1 MIFGPSTFF
10 ADGNGMSFDIYQPCP
25 GGQDKKIK
33 FCCKDLVSDLEKIS
47 RLIDADQ
54 RQAALDYIGRT
65 LKKHPDRPCLHAY
78 KLQLAIGDPDREEV
92 IRTIDAF
99 LKVAPAN
106 PTALAAQAIRYAADW
121 DAEDSETV
129 GSSESWRKAVAALQ
143 RALSARG
150 KYVSVLILSAVS
162 IVGRRLLGEGQD
174 LAAAA
179 HFHLAALFASNL
191 ERTAPDIIE
200 FMADPGVSLL
210 IKNRLGLPDPPADVP
225 WNADY
230 NGARVKAANGAWA
243 DAASAIEGLAKD
255 ALGEPLPRKALGLLR
270 GYLGESQKSVDL
282 LRRYAAMD
290 GVSSADAIEA
300 EALAQLLHS
309 DSNRQ
314 IKSYEI
320 RCEVDDTD
328 QTKEKLLAHKQAV
341 SLGTDLSHLADGD
354 EPPPL
359 AGFWVVDREPPG
371 DVAELTWGSVPRE
384 LGVVYLFGKQTDRAA
399 RLEIFVEEQEL
410 DRLRGLLADILGTGV
425 LDDSETEVVEEYP
438 AENTLIQETLA
449 FPHGTP
455 LPIRKKIEAEAYRGA
470 LRERWTDTPLGI
482 LDGKTP
488 REAAQEDGL
497 RVRLQ
502 AALLVLEAQ
511 QFAGLS
517 HADYQALRE
526 ELGIPQDGMI
536 VCRPGMIRSVPLF
549 ALVRVDCT
557 RLNDADLSAGF
568 QYALANAAVEAATNF
583 GQEILRRPATPLEVK
598 ANVNIGL
605 FRLAGDPNDALAYL
619 HEAQRH
625 VKELGHSP
633 AQLLI
638 QELALRA
645 MRRESQE
652 FNAIYERIAKRHIN
666 EPGVREQLLDVMVRL
681 GLLRP
686 DGTPVTESAAPTPV
700 SGAPAA
706 AETAELW
713 TPDSAA
719 ESPAAGAEEAK
730 SKLWVPGMD

>member
-1 MIFGPSTFF
+1 
-10 ADGNGMSFDIYQPCP
+10 MSFDIYQPCP
-25 GGQDKKIK
+25 GGQGKKIK

-47 RLIDADQ
+47 HLIDANQ

-99 LKVAPAN
+99 LKIAPAN

-121 DAEDSETV
+121 DAGESDTV
-129 GSSESWRKAVAALQ
+129 QSSASCPKAVAALQ

-191 ERTAPDIIE
+191 DRAASDIIE
-200 FMADPGVSLL
+200 FMADPSISLL
-210 IKNRLGLPDPPADVP
+210 LKSRFGLPDPPAGAR
-225 WNADY
+225 WKADY
-230 NGARVKAANGAWA
+230 DGAHIKAASGAWA

-255 ALGEPLPRKALGLLR
+255 TLGEPLPRKALGLLR
-270 GYLGESQKSVDL
+270 GYLGESQKAVDL

-300 EALAQLLHS
+300 EALAQLLHA
-309 DSNRQ
+309 DGQRQ
-314 IKSYEI
+314 IRSYVI
-320 RCEVDDTD
+320 RCEVDGSD

-341 SLGTDLSHLADGD
+341 SLGTDLSHLAEGD

-359 AGFWVVDREPPG
+359 AGFWIIDREPPG
-371 DVAELTWGSVPRE
+371 DAVELTWANVPRE
-384 LGVVYLFGKQTDRAA
+384 LAVVYLFGKQTDRAA
-399 RLEIFVEEQEL
+399 RLEIFVEETEL
-410 DRLRGLLADILGTGV
+410 DQLRALLTEVLGTGA
-425 LDDSETEVVEEYP
+425 LDGSETEMVDEYP

-470 LRERWTDTPLGI
+470 LRERWTDTPLDV
-482 LDGKTP
+482 LAGKTP
-488 REAAQEDGL
+488 REAAKEDAL
-497 RVRLQ
+497 QIRLQ

-511 QFAGLS
+511 QFTGLS

-526 ELGIPQDGMI
+526 ELGIPQDGTI

-549 ALVRVDCT
+549 ALVRVDCAK
-557 RLNDADLSAGF
+557 LNDADLSAGF
-568 QYALANAAVEAATNF
+568 HYALANAAVEAATNF
-583 GQEILRRPATPLEVK
+583 GQEILRRPATPLALK

-605 FRLAGDPNDALAYL
+605 FRLAGDPDDALAYL
-619 HEAQRH
+619 HEAQRL
-625 VKELGHSP
+625 VKELGQSP
-633 AQLLI
+633 ARLLI
-638 QELALRA
+638 HELTLR
-645 MRRESQE
+645 
-652 FNAIYERIAKRHIN
+652 
-666 EPGVREQLLDVMVRL
+666 
-681 GLLRP
+681 
-686 DGTPVTESAAPTPV
+686 
-700 SGAPAA
+700 GAPRVGRVQRD
-706 AETAELW
+706 L
-713 TPDSAA
+713 
-719 ESPAAGAEEAK
+719 
-730 SKLWVPGMD
+730 